1 MPTSC
6 VAFGCRSWHRP
17 GDKKSYFRFPSKKL
31 FPHRRAAWIRAVK
44 RVLPS
49 DPNKAWEPSKESR
62 ICEDHFV
69 TGEPSLDNSHPDY
82 VPTVFTYVKNRPSV
96 LGRYERWKH
105 RLSTGAA
112 VKKRIVAQITAPVP
126 ASTQHGAPQPAA
138 GSSPAAAR
146 PSAAAARPSTAAA
159 GLSTAAARPS
169 PAAAGPSA
177 AAARPSAAAARPSAS
192 AARPSA
198 AAARPSAA
206 AARPSAA
213 AARPSAAAA
222 GHSAS
227 AARHSAPAAIHSAP
241 AAIHS
246 TSAARP
252 SAAAARPSAAAVR
265 PSAAA
270 ARPSAAAARPSAA
283 AAGPSAAAT
292 RPCVAA
298 ARPSATAG
306 PSTAAAAGPSRAAIQ
321 LVAQARASLVVGP
334 LTGETSIPEHCP
346 PLLDNG
352 HGAQTSTPCVQQ
364 TIEEIEHED
373 NLGQSVMSG
382 THDGCR
388 LKIAQMQQR
397 ILSLEADNMRLQ
409 VELQHHETRRLSVDF
424 IRHDPKQ
431 CIYYTGLPE
440 FAVFEAAYDFFA
452 PRASQ
457 MQYWSSSR
465 KSSGMKGRPRELE
478 LIEEFFMVLTR
489 LRTGMAGR
497 EMARNFGVHEATVSR
512 LFTTWINF
520 LQRELSTLTRLPSL
534 HEIQMYLPHAF
545 RYFVNTRIVLDGTEV
560 RIQRPSSLAAQRHTF
575 SPYKHFNTYKAVI
588 GCTADGYVSY
598 VSKLWGGSVSD
609 RLIVEESGL
618 LGLLE
623 SGDAIMV
630 DKGFK
635 LNNIPAGVQ
644 VHIPA
649 FRKPQEPQMPEEDV
663 AHSRRVASAR
673 VIVER
678 VIGRV
683 KQFHILDR
691 PFPITMIGI
700 ANQVFQVCCFL
711 SNFREP
717 LTRDD

>member
-1 MPTSC
+1 MHWLCSTDIVCCDCDP
-6 VAFGCRSWHRP
+6 
-17 GDKKSYFRFPSKKL
+17 
-31 FPHRRAAWIRAVK
+31 AAA
-44 RVLPS
+44 L
-49 DPNKAWEPSKESR
+49 
-62 ICEDHFV
+62 
-69 TGEPSLDNSHPDY
+69 
-82 VPTVFTYVKNRPSV
+82 
-96 LGRYERWKH
+96 
-105 RLSTGAA
+105 
-112 VKKRIVAQITAPVP
+112 KKRTVAQITAPVP
-126 ASTQHGAPQPAA
+126 TSAQHGAPQLAA
-138 GSSPAAAR
+138 GSPPTAAGPPAAAAG
-146 PSAAAARPSTAAA
+146 PSA
-159 GLSTAAARPS
+159 
-169 PAAAGPSA
+169 AAAGPSA
-177 AAARPSAAAARPSAS
+177 AAARPSA
-192 AARPSA
+192 PSA

-213 AARPSAAAA
+213 AARP
-222 GHSAS
+222 
-227 AARHSAPAAIHSAP
+227 
-241 AAIHS
+241 
-246 TSAARP
+246 
-252 SAAAARPSAAAVR
+252 
-265 PSAAA
+265 
-270 ARPSAAAARPSAA
+270 
-283 AAGPSAAAT
+283 
-292 RPCVAA
+292 CVAA
-298 ARPSATAG
+298 ARPSTAAAGPFTATAG
-306 PSTAAAAGPSRAAIQ
+306 PSTAAAAGPSRAAIP
-321 LVAQARASLVVGP
+321 LVAQARASLLVGP

-364 TIEEIEHED
+364 TIEEIEQED

-440 FAVFEAAYDFFA
+440 FAVFEAVYDFFA

-457 MQYWSSSR
+457 MQYWSSSQ
-465 KSSGMKGRPRELE
+465 KSNGMKGRPRELE

-520 LQRELSTLTRLPSL
+520 LQRELSTLARLPFL

-545 RYFVNTRIVLDGTEV
+545 RHFLNTRIVLDGTEV
-560 RIQRPSSLAAQRHTF
+560 RIQRPSSLAAQRQTF

-588 GCTADGYVSY
+588 GCTADGYISY

-635 LNNIPAGVQ
+635 LNNIPPGVQ

-691 PFPITMIGI
+691 PFPITMIDI

-717 LTRDD
+717 LTRDE

>member
-1 MPTSC
+1 
-6 VAFGCRSWHRP
+6 
-17 GDKKSYFRFPSKKL
+17 
-31 FPHRRAAWIRAVK
+31 
-44 RVLPS
+44 
-49 DPNKAWEPSKESR
+49 
-62 ICEDHFV
+62 
-69 TGEPSLDNSHPDY
+69 
-82 VPTVFTYVKNRPSV
+82 
-96 LGRYERWKH
+96 
-105 RLSTGAA
+105 
-112 VKKRIVAQITAPVP
+112 
-126 ASTQHGAPQPAA
+126 AA
-138 GSSPAAAR
+138 GPFTATAE
-146 PSAAAARPSTAAA
+146 PSTAA
-159 GLSTAAARPS
+159 
-169 PAAAGPSA
+169 GPS
-177 AAARPSAAAARPSAS
+177 
-192 AARPSA
+192 
-198 AAARPSAA
+198 
-206 AARPSAA
+206 
-213 AARPSAAAA
+213 
-222 GHSAS
+222 
-227 AARHSAPAAIHSAP
+227 
-241 AAIHS
+241 
-246 TSAARP
+246 T
-252 SAAAARPSAAAVR
+252 
-265 PSAAA
+265 
-270 ARPSAAAARPSAA
+270 
-283 AAGPSAAAT
+283 
-292 RPCVAA
+292 
-298 ARPSATAG
+298 ATAG
-306 PSTAAAAGPSRAAIQ
+306 PSTAAAAGPSRAAIP
-321 LVAQARASLVVGP
+321 LVAQARASLLVGP

-364 TIEEIEHED
+364 TIEEIEQED

-397 ILSLEADNMRLQ
+397 ILSLEADNTRLQ

-440 FAVFEAAYDFFA
+440 FAVFEAVYDFFA

-457 MQYWSSSR
+457 MQYWSSSQ
-465 KSSGMKGRPRELE
+465 KSNGMKGRPRELE

-520 LQRELSTLTRLPSL
+520 LQRELSTLARLPFL

-545 RYFVNTRIVLDGTEV
+545 RHFLNTRIVLDGTEV
-560 RIQRPSSLAAQRHTF
+560 RIQRPSSLAAQRQTF
-575 SPYKHFNTYKAVI
+575 SPYKHFNIYKAVI
-588 GCTADGYVSY
+588 GCTADGYISY

-635 LNNIPAGVQ
+635 LNNIPPGVQ

-691 PFPITMIGI
+691 PFPITMIDI

-717 LTRDD
+717 LTRDE

>member
-146 PSAAAARPSTAAA
+146 PSTAAARPSTAAA

-192 AARPSA
+192 
-198 AAARPSAA
+198 
-206 AARPSAA
+206 
-213 AARPSAAAA
+213 
-222 GHSAS
+222 
-227 AARHSAPAAIHSAP
+227 
-241 AAIHS
+241 
-246 TSAARP
+246 
-252 SAAAARPSAAAVR
+252 AARPSAAAVR

-321 LVAQARASLVVGP
+321 LVAQARASLVVDP

-440 FAVFEAAYDFFA
+440 FAVFEAVYDFFA

-457 MQYWSSSR
+457 MQYWSSGR

-497 EMARNFGVHEATVSR
+497 EMARNFGVHEATKAAR
-512 LFTTWINF
+512 AANA
-520 LQRELSTLTRLPSL
+520 RGGRCTLP
-534 HEIQMYLPHAF
+534 P
-545 RYFVNTRIVLDGTEV
+545 
-560 RIQRPSSLAAQRHTF
+560 
-575 SPYKHFNTYKAVI
+575 
-588 GCTADGYVSY
+588 
-598 VSKLWGGSVSD
+598 GG
-609 RLIVEESGL
+609 
-618 LGLLE
+618 
-623 SGDAIMV
+623 
-630 DKGFK
+630 
-635 LNNIPAGVQ
+635 
-644 VHIPA
+644 
-649 FRKPQEPQMPEEDV
+649 
-663 AHSRRVASAR
+663 
-673 VIVER
+673 
-678 VIGRV
+678 
-683 KQFHILDR
+683 
-691 PFPITMIGI
+691 
-700 ANQVFQVCCFL
+700 
-711 SNFREP
+711 
-717 LTRDD
+717 

>member
-1 MPTSC
+1 M
-6 VAFGCRSWHRP
+6 A
-17 GDKKSYFRFPSKKL
+17 K
-31 FPHRRAAWIRAVK
+31 
-44 RVLPS
+44 
-49 DPNKAWEPSKESR
+49 
-62 ICEDHFV
+62 
-69 TGEPSLDNSHPDY
+69 
-82 VPTVFTYVKNRPSV
+82 
-96 LGRYERWKH
+96 
-105 RLSTGAA
+105 
-112 VKKRIVAQITAPVP
+112 
-126 ASTQHGAPQPAA
+126 
-138 GSSPAAAR
+138 
-146 PSAAAARPSTAAA
+146 
-159 GLSTAAARPS
+159 
-169 PAAAGPSA
+169 
-177 AAARPSAAAARPSAS
+177 
-192 AARPSA
+192 
-198 AAARPSAA
+198 
-206 AARPSAA
+206 
-213 AARPSAAAA
+213 
-222 GHSAS
+222 
-227 AARHSAPAAIHSAP
+227 
-241 AAIHS
+241 
-246 TSAARP
+246 
-252 SAAAARPSAAAVR
+252 
-265 PSAAA
+265 
-270 ARPSAAAARPSAA
+270 
-283 AAGPSAAAT
+283 
-292 RPCVAA
+292 
-298 ARPSATAG
+298 
-306 PSTAAAAGPSRAAIQ
+306 
-321 LVAQARASLVVGP
+321 
-334 LTGETSIPEHCP
+334 
-346 PLLDNG
+346 
-352 HGAQTSTPCVQQ
+352 
-364 TIEEIEHED
+364 IEHED
-373 NLGQSVMSG
+373 NLGQSVVSG

-440 FAVFEAAYDFFA
+440 FAVFEAVYNFFA

-457 MQYWSSSR
+457 MQYWSSGR
-465 KSSGMKGRPRELE
+465 KSNGMKGRPRELE

-520 LQRELSTLTRLPSL
+520 LQRELSTLTRLTSL

-545 RYFVNTRIVLDGTEV
+545 RYFLNTRIVLDGTEV

-618 LGLLE
+618 LGLSE

-644 VHIPA
+644 MHIPA

-717 LTRDD
+717 LTRDE

>member
-105 RLSTGAA
+105 CLSTGAA

-126 ASTQHGAPQPAA
+126 GSTQHGAPQPAA

-146 PSAAAARPSTAAA
+146 PSAAAARPS
-159 GLSTAAARPS
+159 
-169 PAAAGPSA
+169 A
-177 AAARPSAAAARPSAS
+177 AAARPSAAAAKPSV
-192 AARPSA
+192 
-198 AAARPSAA
+198 AAAR
-206 AARPSAA
+206 
-213 AARPSAAAA
+213 
-222 GHSAS
+222 HSAS
-227 AARHSAPAAIHSAP
+227 AARHSAPAAIHSTS

-283 AAGPSAAAT
+283 VAGPSAAAT

-298 ARPSATAG
+298 ARPSTATAG
-306 PSTAAAAGPSRAAIQ
+306 PSTAAAAGPSRAAIP

-373 NLGQSVMSG
+373 NL
-382 THDGCR
+382 D
-388 LKIAQMQQR
+388 AAAD
-397 ILSLEADNMRLQ
+397 LE
-409 VELQHHETRRLSVDF
+409 
-424 IRHDPKQ
+424 
-431 CIYYTGLPE
+431 
-440 FAVFEAAYDFFA
+440 
-452 PRASQ
+452 
-457 MQYWSSSR
+457 
-465 KSSGMKGRPRELE
+465 
-478 LIEEFFMVLTR
+478 
-489 LRTGMAGR
+489 
-497 EMARNFGVHEATVSR
+497 FGS
-512 LFTTWINF
+512 
-520 LQRELSTLTRLPSL
+520 
-534 HEIQMYLPHAF
+534 
-545 RYFVNTRIVLDGTEV
+545 
-560 RIQRPSSLAAQRHTF
+560 
-575 SPYKHFNTYKAVI
+575 
-588 GCTADGYVSY
+588 
-598 VSKLWGGSVSD
+598 
-609 RLIVEESGL
+609 
-618 LGLLE
+618 
-623 SGDAIMV
+623 
-630 DKGFK
+630 
-635 LNNIPAGVQ
+635 
-644 VHIPA
+644 
-649 FRKPQEPQMPEEDV
+649 
-663 AHSRRVASAR
+663 
-673 VIVER
+673 
-678 VIGRV
+678 
-683 KQFHILDR
+683 
-691 PFPITMIGI
+691 
-700 ANQVFQVCCFL
+700 
-711 SNFREP
+711 
-717 LTRDD
+717 